1 MTKQAY
7 YKHVDTFMK
16 ALILECFV
24 VEFIQEECPFID
36 IGPEQ
41 ARREPSFPSLCFVML
56 WWSTFRVNNDK

>member
-24 VEFIQEECPFID
+24 VEFIKEECPFID
-36 IGPEQ
+36 IGPGQ

-56 WWSTFRVNNDK
+56 W